1 MTCAFDTAAFSTKH
15 IIWRIN
21 QQLERIILGGVSK
34 VEHWKGVR
42 VLHPLLAGRRPKRRI
57 TRASKICWA
66 VPRPNCMKVNTDGAY
81 SATRYI
87 AGGGGVI
94 RDADGRLIFTF
105 SDSFAALSSLEAEFK
120 AFEQGIIAAVRFG
133 NNIWME
139 TDATSIVR
147 IITSEEQV
155 PAEIRHSIRRI
166 KHLCKGLNIM
176 VSYIAREGN
185 KPADF
190 LAERGL
196 EEQGRSNFDH
206 ITAPARLKV
215 MVEMEANRV
224 PNFRF
229 QSRWSEE

>member
-1 MTCAFDTAAFSTKH
+1 
-15 IIWRIN
+15 
-21 QQLERIILGGVSK
+21 
-34 VEHWKGVR
+34 
-42 VLHPLLAGRRPKRRI
+42 
-57 TRASKICWA
+57 
-66 VPRPNCMKVNTDGAY
+66 MKVNTDGAY

-215 MVEMEANRV
+215 MEIGDATGTQYLGLSLEYTATLGLCVQTLRFCAMNGLRV
-224 PNFRF
+224 RLTLR
-229 QSRWSEE
+229 QEGV